1 VKAVAPEAGLPLLG
15 AAGGPVSEPVS
26 LRDWCRAALQGSVSI
41 TGTDGAV
48 RHYAFMDSDGPEQ
61 ADCDA
66 FLGDLPEGVKR
77 ASRRARY
84 REMRDETGCGLRS
97 LPLMPFRTIASD
109 PRRLPSGSVVF
120 APALRGRSFAL
131 RGRTFVHDGYLF
143 AGDTG
148 GAVRGGQIDIFTDGG
163 EGDPLPGFIGHTPQA
178 RFSAFRVEPGAPA
191 AQAIYEKLRVICPGA
206 ELDR

>member
-131 RGRTFVHDGYLF
+131 RGRTIIHDGYLF
-143 AGDTG
+143 AGDRG
-148 GAVRGGQIDIFTDGG
+148 GAIKGAHIDVFMVEDAAGPLEDLFASTDARTFTAHVVSGAHPSARAIADAQSARCDG
-163 EGDPLPGFIGHTPQA
+163 A
-178 RFSAFRVEPGAPA
+178 
-191 AQAIYEKLRVICPGA
+191 
-206 ELDR
+206 